1 MKKLTLLLLAMCF
14 AIVSL
19 GIVGCGGGKPDAA
32 SSAKQDTASTA
43 KQETVGDLFAKGKNL
58 QGMSYDFE
66 MTTKEI
72 KMSGKMWLSGKKM
85 KSAMKIDNMTMVTL
99 IDGDNNVAYTYNAAE
114 GMAIKVPIDNNLKTA
129 DTPDKFTKN
138 VNAAKL
144 KEIETTTYEG
154 VKCRVVLS
162 EDADSKTQ
170 TKMWIRED
178 YGIPMRVEV
187 SGTDGSQMVM
197 AYKNLKV
204 GAQPADVFQLPTG
217 VKIMDMGD
225 MMKNLPKQ

>member
-1 MKKLTLLLLAMCF
+1 MRKIALLFFAVCF
-14 AIVSL
+14 AVVSF
-19 GIVGCGGGKPDAA
+19 GIIGCGNGKQEAA
-32 SSAKQDTASTA
+32 STAKKDTPAA
-43 KQETVGDLFAKGKNL
+43 KQETVGDLFAKGTNL

-72 KMSGKMWLSGKKM
+72 KMSGKMWLAGKKM
-85 KSAMKIDNMTMVTL
+85 KSEMKMDNMTMITL
-99 IDGDNNVAYTYNAAE
+99 IDGDNNVAYTYNPAQ

-138 VNAAKL
+138 VDAAKL

-162 EDADSKTQ
+162 QDADGKTQ

-187 SGTDGSQMVM
+187 TGADGSQMVM
-197 AYKNLKV
+197 MYKNLKV

-217 VKIMDMGD
+217 VKMMDMGE